1 MTTHLNFKRPPKNLL
16 HKTLNKKNGIIGFGI
31 EGQVLCTS
39 FLTEG
44 YEIILGSRNAWKE
57 KLLKWKTANEKGMT
71 GTFADTA
78 KFADII
84 VLATRGSVTID
95 AIELADKNNFDGKVV
110 LDTTNS
116 IADAHRLMEYC
127 NFLLL
132 PTAR

>member
-1 MTTHLNFKRPPKNLL
+1 M
-16 HKTLNKKNGIIGFGI
+16 
-31 EGQVLCTS
+31 
-39 FLTEG
+39 
-44 YEIILGSRNAWKE
+44 LGSRNAQKE
-57 KLLKWKTANEKGMT
+57 ELLKWKAANEKGLT
-71 GTFADTA
+71 GSYADTTN
-78 KFADII
+78 FADII

-132 PTAR
+132 PTARC